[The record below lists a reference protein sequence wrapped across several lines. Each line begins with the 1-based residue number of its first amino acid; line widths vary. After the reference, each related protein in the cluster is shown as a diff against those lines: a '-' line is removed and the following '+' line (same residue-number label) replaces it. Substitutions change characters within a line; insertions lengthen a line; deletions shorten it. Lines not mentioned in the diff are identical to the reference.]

1 MRKENKHYGM
11 KLILL
16 AVVGFGVWMFFWD
29 KPAPNTPVEKILSND
44 VLQN

>member
-1 MRKENKHYGM
+1 MRKENKHYGI

-16 AVVGFGVWMFFWD
+16 ALIGFGVWVAFWD
-29 KPAPNTPVEKILSND
+29 MPAPQIPGEKVLSND